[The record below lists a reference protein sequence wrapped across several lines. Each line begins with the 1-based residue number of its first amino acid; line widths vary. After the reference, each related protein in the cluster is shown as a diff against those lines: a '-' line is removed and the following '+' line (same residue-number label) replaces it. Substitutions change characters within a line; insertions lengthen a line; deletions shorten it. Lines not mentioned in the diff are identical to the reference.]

1 MGEENVT
8 MFPMSNGTLFMRE
21 KDGRMIKVG
30 AFENVKE
37 FTESNEKDED
47 ILPISLERN
56 MSVSF
61 SVFIPRSSR
70 KNLVNLSVYGWRAK
84 GPVRKRKIFGLV
96 YGRRRRLA

>member
-21 KDGRMIKVG
+21 KNGRMIKVG

-37 FTESNEKDED
+37 FTESNEKDD
-47 ILPISLERN
+47 AFPISLDRN
-56 MSVSF
+56 MSFSF
-61 SVFIPRSSR
+61 SAFIPRSSH
-70 KNLVNLSVYGWRAK
+70 KKLINLALYGWRAK

-96 YGRRRRLA
+96 YGKRRRTV